1 MLTALLA
8 VEPDECVARGAGVLP
23 VPFAVRPDEA
33 LAPRL
38 QGVPG
43 SGPVA
48 GALAGGCPVAGAL
61 ADGGPVERVP
71 AGRGGGRRGLTG
83 RGEGRGARH
92 CGGRGAA

>member
-48 GALAGGCPVAGAL
+48 GALA
-61 ADGGPVERVP
+61 DGGPVERVP